1 MNKILVTI
9 YVLALD
15 ENYDLL
21 LPINLKMSDVYEVIQ
36 NTIYDLSNGNYIK
49 HDNVLLIDSK
59 GKAINNNNIVKFSG
73 LKNGCKVILV

>member
-21 LPINLKMSDVYEVIQ
+21 LPINLKMADAYEVIQ

-49 HDNVLLIDSK
+49 HDNVLM
-59 GKAINNNNIVKFSG
+59 INSNGQVINSNNVVKFSG
-73 LKNGCKVILV
+73 LKNGCKVMLI